1 MASYP
6 RSKNAEQSIIPIRSK
21 QSNAG
26 QAKSQKPSMPLPQKD
41 HSERLCASQAK
52 SRPDGKEGKDQNE
65 EIIGMHTL
73 LTIPQVAQQLSVC
86 RAHVYKLINQG
97 LPTIHLGRSVRISA
111 VSLQSWLSA
120 QEEIQ

>member
-6 RSKNAEQSIIPIRSK
+6 RSKNTEQSIIPMCSK
-21 QSNAG
+21 QSNAA
-26 QAKSQKPSMPLPQKD
+26 QANSKRSSAPLSQKDNP
-41 HSERLCASQAK
+41 ERLRTSYAHS
-52 SRPDGKEGKDQNE
+52 STDRNVGKDQSE

-73 LTIPQVAQQLSVC
+73 LTIPQVAQQLNVC

-111 VSLQSWLSA
+111 ISLHSWLSA
-120 QEEIQ
+120 QEEMQ